1 MSENWKITHNSG
13 GQMATVSFH
22 SVSKETIK
30 TLQGLSKSAL
40 RASGKE
46 IRKILRSEVPMRS
59 KRFKNHI
66 ASWAFVGKNDGIPQ
80 LQVGFYGWQRV
91 KKNHKQPSRANP
103 HWLEFGTKPH
113 TITAGVKTSYTTRGG
128 QRVRQTTVTNA
139 NAQIL
144 GNNGYFYA
152 KTVQHPGQTGQH
164 ILRNA
169 VYDNIDRIRAAQE
182 QYLQALNDEL
192 EKAQQKI
199 EESEDVEDD

>member
-1 MSENWKITHNSG
+1 MSENWEITHNSG

-91 KKNHKQPSRANP
+91 KKRGKQPSRANP

-113 TITAGVKTSYTTRGG
+113 EITAGKT
-128 QRVRQTTVTNA
+128 
-139 NAQIL
+139 QIL

>member
-1 MSENWKITHNSG
+1 M
-13 GQMATVSFH
+13 
-22 SVSKETIK
+22 
-30 TLQGLSKSAL
+30 
-40 RASGKE
+40 
-46 IRKILRSEVPMRS
+46 
-59 KRFKNHI
+59 
-66 ASWAFVGKNDGIPQ
+66 
-80 LQVGFYGWQRV
+80 
-91 KKNHKQPSRANP
+91 
-103 HWLEFGTKPH
+103 
-113 TITAGVKTSYTTRGG
+113 
-128 QRVRQTTVTNA
+128 
-139 NAQIL
+139 

>member
-1 MSENWKITHNSG
+1 MSEKWEITHHG
-13 GQMATVSFH
+13 GGNTATVTFH

-30 TLQGLSKSAL
+30 TLQGLSKTAL

-46 IRKILRSEVPMRS
+46 IRKILRSDIPTRS

-66 ASWAFVGKNDGIPQ
+66 ASWAFVGKTDGIPQ

-91 KKNHKQPSRANP
+91 KKRGKQPSRANP

-113 TITAGVKTSYTTRGG
+113 EITAKNG
-128 QRVRQTTVTNA
+128 
-139 NAQIL
+139 QIL
-144 GNNGYFYA
+144 GNNGYFFA
-152 KTVQHPGQTGQH
+152 KKVQHPGQTGQH

-182 QYLQALNDEL
+182 QYLQELNGEL
-192 EKAQQKI
+192 EKAALKI
-199 EESEDVEDD
+199 EENEEVEDD